1 MKHLFLSIA
10 ACWCLALPA
19 RAAGP
24 GVGAAEIVIGQSIS
38 LQGGRN
44 DYGVA
49 ARQGMQL
56 YVDATNRQGGVW
68 GRQLTLKTLDDNG
81 QPAQAEAHA
90 RALVQQGVFLLF
102 GSVEGGPSTAVAQV
116 ATENGVPFFGPMAGS
131 PGLRKPHQPLVFPV
145 RAEHREEFRALLD
158 WGHRTGLKTVALLH
172 ADSAVGREHL
182 ANVQRLAA
190 DNGQRVVLTLP
201 VPSPMTDAALQ
212 QMVASVLQAKPD
224 LMLNHGSSELYG
236 RLILAARA
244 RQARTTFMAV
254 NSGSSQLARQLGP
267 QATGMVFSQVVPS
280 PWERKT
286 AIAREYQD
294 AMKASLPDAP
304 LTYGGLE
311 GYLTAKAL
319 VQVLRASGRDLSR
332 ETLMRSLMA
341 TDLDLGGVRI
351 RYRPGDH
358 AGAHFVDLSMVSRDG
373 RFVH

>member
-1 MKHLFLSIA
+1 MKSLLLSLL
-10 ACWCLALPA
+10 ACCGLALPVH
-19 RAAGP
+19 AASP
-24 GVGAAEIVIGQSIS
+24 GVSPTEILIGQSIS
-38 LQGGRN
+38 LQAGRN
-44 DYGVA
+44 DYAVA

-56 YVDATNRQGGVW
+56 YLDATNRQGGVW
-68 GRQLTLKTLDDNG
+68 GRQLSLRTLDDNG
-81 QPAQAEAHA
+81 QPAQAETHA

-116 ATENGVPFFGPMAGS
+116 AADSGVPFLGPMAGS
-131 PGLRKPHQPLVFPV
+131 PGLRKPHQPQVYPV
-145 RAEHREEFRALLD
+145 RAEHLEEFRALLD
-158 WGHRTGLKTVALLH
+158 WGQRTGLKTVALLH
-172 ADSAVGREHL
+172 ADSPVGREHL
-182 ANVQRLAA
+182 ANVERLAA
-190 DNGQRVVLTLP
+190 SNGQRVVLALP
-201 VPSPMTDAALQ
+201 VPSPLDDAALRRL
-212 QMVASVLQAKPD
+212 VAALAQARPD
-224 LMLNHGSSELYG
+224 MMLNHGSAESYG

-244 RQARTTFMAV
+244 QQLRTTFMAV
-254 NSGSSQLARQLGP
+254 NSGSSQLARQLGAD
-267 QATGMVFSQVVPS
+267 ATGMVFSQVVPS

-332 ETLMRSLMA
+332 DSLKRSLEA

-358 AGAHFVDLSMVSRDG
+358 AGAHFVDLSMVARDG

>member
-1 MKHLFLSIA
+1 M
-10 ACWCLALPA
+10 
-19 RAAGP
+19 
-24 GVGAAEIVIGQSIS
+24 
-38 LQGGRN
+38 
-44 DYGVA
+44 
-49 ARQGMQL
+49 
-56 YVDATNRQGGVW
+56 
-68 GRQLTLKTLDDNG
+68 
-81 QPAQAEAHA
+81 
-90 RALVQQGVFLLF
+90 
-102 GSVEGGPSTAVAQV
+102 
-116 ATENGVPFFGPMAGS
+116 
-131 PGLRKPHQPLVFPV
+131 FPV